1 MENNSLTTGNI
12 IKLQNLEI
20 GYRSSG
26 GREAAVF
33 CPLSVEINHSEMVG
47 LIGRNGIGKST
58 LLRTIAGI
66 LKPLKGNVLI
76 RDQKISQFSGNELA
90 RLVSYVSTEHI
101 GNMHIKVHELIALG
115 RFPYTGWFG
124 RLDYVSRQKIS
135 DAAEQTN
142 VTHLMQKP
150 AHELSDGEQQ
160 RVMIAR
166 ALAQDTPII
175 ILDEPTAFLDLPAR
189 YVILKILNELTQRNH
204 KTILFSTHDLSVAME
219 VADKLWL
226 MAEGEIFQG
235 APEDLLISK
244 VFRKLF
250 INSPAE
256 FDIRSSSFRFKKELR
271 NEISI
276 HGDEKYRL
284 LTKRAMERIGLK
296 TSLKD
301 VEDIEIIIC
310 ETGDT
315 PTWILKQKELKHS
328 FDSIYA
334 LTSFLKN
341 SDQNMQS
348 KNSLPTIP

>member
-1 MENNSLTTGNI
+1 
-12 IKLQNLEI
+12 
-20 GYRSSG
+20 
-26 GREAAVF
+26 
-33 CPLSVEINHSEMVG
+33 
-47 LIGRNGIGKST
+47 
-58 LLRTIAGI
+58 
-66 LKPLKGNVLI
+66 
-76 RDQKISQFSGNELA
+76 
-90 RLVSYVSTEHI
+90 
-101 GNMHIKVHELIALG
+101 
-115 RFPYTGWFG
+115 
-124 RLDYVSRQKIS
+124 
-135 DAAEQTN
+135 
-142 VTHLMQKP
+142 MQKP

-204 KTILFSTHDLSVAME
+204 KTILFSTHDLSVAVE

-284 LTKRAMERIGLK
+284 LTRKAMERIGLK
-296 TSLKD
+296 TNLKD
-301 VEDIEIIIC
+301 AGDIEIIIS
-310 ETGDT
+310 ESGET
-315 PTWILKQKELKHS
+315 PTWILRHKESKRS

-341 SDQNMQS
+341 AD
-348 KNSLPTIP
+348 